1 VSIQNREG
9 DHLKDKGHIVLFQ
22 PAIRVGKEQ
31 QRRTGIPSGLLAIA
45 TPLDLAGYSIK
56 IIDQNFEDRWKDIL
70 HSELQKKPICVGV
83 SAKTGPQI
91 RYGIEASK
99 IVKQYDAIPVVWGG
113 IHPSL
118 LPEQTLENDNIDI
131 VVQREGE
138 ETFFELVQALEKG
151 ESLST
156 VRGIF
161 YKEDGKIK
169 KTESRPFIDLEKQP
183 SPSYHLIEVN
193 KVLVKSF
200 GEDHLRFS
208 SARGCPYRCGFCYNT
223 VFYKRRWRALSAE
236 RTFKEIKRI
245 RTEFGIRGIRF
256 SDDLFFGD
264 VERVRK
270 LLTLIV
276 DEKLDVVVTKLDI
289 HVNELSKLDDDF
301 LTLLEKAG
309 AKALVVGVESGS
321 QRILDLIKKGIKV
334 ADVID
339 FNKRVAKFNLI
350 PKYCFMMGF
359 PTETIEDIRETVSLI
374 LRLLKDNKEA
384 IKDINIYTPYPGT
397 PLLDLSVKHGFIP
410 PKKLEDWVPFN
421 WRTINRKRTPWITKE
436 REKLLRML
444 HCSSL
449 FLEKNYFLQPQ
460 WPTNPLVVM
469 LARLYHPIAKKRVEK
484 LYDKF
489 PVEIKLVEWL
499 RLYPKQA

>member
-1 VSIQNREG
+1 M
-9 DHLKDKGHIVLFQ
+9 KDKGHIVLFQ
-22 PAIRVGKEQ
+22 PTVRVGKEQ

-45 TPLDLAGYSIK
+45 TPLDLAGYAVK

-70 HSELQKKPICVGV
+70 LSELKKKPICVGV

-91 RYGIEASK
+91 RYGIEVSE
-99 IVKQYDAIPVVWGG
+99 IVKQYDTIPVVWGG
-113 IHPSL
+113 VHASL
-118 LPEQTLENDNIDI
+118 APEQTLANENIDV
-131 VVQREGE
+131 VVQGEGD

-151 ESLST
+151 DSLSE
-156 VRGIF
+156 VRGIW
-161 YKEDGKIK
+161 YKENGEIK
-169 KTESRPFIDLEKQP
+169 RTQPRPFIDLEKQP
-183 SPSYHLIEVN
+183 SPSYHLIDVK
-193 KVLVKSF
+193 KVLVRSF

-223 VFYKRRWRALSAE
+223 TFYKRRWRALSAE
-236 RTFKEIKRI
+236 RTYQEIKRI

-270 LLTLIV
+270 ILTQIV
-276 DEKLDVVVTKLDI
+276 NEKLDVVVTKLDI

-301 LTLLEKAG
+301 LRLLERAG

-334 ADVID
+334 SEVID
-339 FNKRVAKFNLI
+339 FNKRVAKFKLI

-359 PTETIEDIRETVSLI
+359 PTETVEDIRETVSLI
-374 LRLLKDNKEA
+374 LRLLEDNKEA

-397 PLLDLSVKHGFIP
+397 ALLDVSVEHGFRP
-410 PKKLEDWVPFN
+410 PTKLEDWVPFN

-436 REKLLRML
+436 RERLLRML

-449 FLEKNYFLQPQ
+449 FLEKNYFLEPQ

-469 LARLYHPIAKKRVEK
+469 LARVYHPIAKKRVEK

-489 PVEIKLVEWL
+489 PIEIKLVEWL
-499 RLYPKQA
+499 RLYPKQV